1 MFRTQINETYDNRQ
15 KISQFLPYDFALA
28 RLNCVEQFLS
38 DDLGIQSDVAASKLF
53 FTFLPPTNEVCE
65 GHVFTGVCLSTGG
78 MHGKGACMVGGMHSG
93 GVCMARV
100 GGGVHGGGMCGRGHV
115 WWGACMVRGAC
126 AAGRHAWLGTYMVG
140 GLHGGGACM
149 VGEVCMVGGHAWHG
163 GVHGMD
169 VHGTGHAWQG
179 GMHGRSV

>member
-38 DDLGIQSDVAASKLF
+38 DDLGIQSDVAACKLF

-65 GHVFTGVCLSTGG
+65 GYVFTGVCLSTGG
-78 MHGKGACMVGGMHSG
+78 MHGRGACMVGGMHG
-93 GVCMARV
+93 
-100 GGGVHGGGMCGRGHV
+100 GGGVHGKGGGRCAWWGHV
-115 WWGACMVRGAC
+115 WQGACVVGGMHGEGAC
-126 AAGRHAWLGTYMVG
+126 AAGGHAWLGTYMMG
-140 GLHGGGACM
+140 GLHGGEACM

-163 GVHGMD
+163 GVHGRG
-169 VHGTGHAWQG
+169 VHGTRHAWQG